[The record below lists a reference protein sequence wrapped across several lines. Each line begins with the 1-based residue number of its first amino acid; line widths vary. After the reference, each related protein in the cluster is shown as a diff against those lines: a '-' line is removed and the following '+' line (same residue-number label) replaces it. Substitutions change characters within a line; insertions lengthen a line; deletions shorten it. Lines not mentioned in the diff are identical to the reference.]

1 MELLVKAPMVSII
14 LGTLIVFSI
23 VYISYFLIDFFRY
36 QKTTESA
43 EENAIGSPIIYASSS
58 AVINFFDTLG
68 IGSFAVAT
76 AFYRHFKLV
85 RDKFLPG
92 TMNAA
97 FVIPIVFQA
106 LVFINEV
113 EVEIITLVSMLVS
126 ATVGATIGAGIVA
139 KLEENKIR
147 FYMSMAL
154 GVVVLLML
162 AGKFGII
169 PAGGESVGLTGWKL
183 VVGIVGNFTLG
194 VLMTIGIGL
203 YAPCL
208 ALVYALGMSPLVAFP
223 IMMGSC
229 AFLMI
234 PASMKFIKEGAYNR
248 KATFWSILGGIV
260 GVFIAVTFVKSLPL
274 DLLLWLVILVV
285 TYTSVKMFLDSRKG

>member
-1 MELLVKAPMVSII
+1 MELLDKAPMVSII

-36 QKTTESA
+36 QKTTASA

-147 FYMSMAL
+147 FYMSIAL
-154 GVVVLLML
+154 GAVVLLML

-285 TYTSVKMFLDSRKG
+285 TYTSVKMFLDSRRA